1 VKLDKVHTHLDN
13 ERRGIPALVKF
24 STGLQSGMD
33 SSLTNIMG
41 VGVIKKISNF
51 HPRRKKFYFVYI
63 KSSLT
68 FGGEGGAI
76 TKNSSIMI
84 YFRFNTLADFGI
96 GLSFRVKEI
105 RWYKMY
111 TIEISLIIFS
121 LSFVFTK
128 YNS

>member
-1 VKLDKVHTHLDN
+1 MHM
-13 ERRGIPALVKF
+13 RGMGLLKNF
-24 STGLQSGMD
+24 SH
-33 SSLTNIMG
+33 
-41 VGVIKKISNF
+41 F
-51 HPRRKKFYFVYI
+51 HPGRKKFYFVYM
-63 KSSLT
+63 KSSIT

-111 TIEISLIIFS
+111 TIELSLIIFS